1 MDNNEG
7 MFSLS
12 SLRSLSPRR
21 RLLVGGLA
29 LLVAV
34 ATALSLLL
42 SFALRPGPSRTP
54 RSRIVPVLLVPGYGG
69 TPSSMS
75 TLAAQLRS
83 AGRQVTV
90 VGLPDDGTGE
100 LGASAAVLG
109 AAVARTMRAAGADHV
124 DLVGYSAGG
133 LVVRAF
139 LALPGEASHTR
150 HVVLLGSPNHGA
162 LLASL
167 ATLLGNQA
175 CSGACPELAPDSAF
189 LQRLNGAREVP
200 AGPDFTS
207 IWTADDRIVT
217 PPSSAILNG
226 ARNIRLQDICAN
238 ASIDHGGLVR
248 DPLPL
253 ALVSRA
259 LAGSLPA
266 RFGPSDCATLRTA
279 A

>member
-1 MDNNEG
+1 
-7 MFSLS
+7 MFPLA

-21 RLLVGGLA
+21 RLLAAGLA
-29 LLVAV
+29 LLLAAV
-34 ATALSLLL
+34 TAVSLLVTV
-42 SFALRPGPSRTP
+42 LRPGAGPAPAP

-69 TPSSMS
+69 TPSS
-75 TLAAQLRS
+75 LAALAAELRG

-100 LGASAAVLG
+100 IGASAAVLG
-109 AAVARTMRAAGADHV
+109 ATVAKTMAATGADQV

-139 LALPGEASHTR
+139 LALPGQAAHAR
-150 HVVLLGSPNHGA
+150 HVVLLGTPNHGA
-162 LLASL
+162 LLAGL
-167 ATLLGNQA
+167 ASLLGGRV

-189 LQRLNGAREVP
+189 LQQLNGPRAVP
-200 AGPDFTS
+200 PGPDVTS

-217 PPSSAILNG
+217 PPSSAVLDG
-226 ARNIRLQDICAN
+226 ARNIRLQDICAG
-238 ASIDHGGLVR
+238 ARIDHGGLVR

-266 RFGPSDCATLRTA
+266 RLGPPDCATLRA
-279 A
+279 AA

>member
-1 MDNNEG
+1 MVP
-7 MFSLS
+7 LS

-29 LLVAV
+29 LLLVAAAV
-34 ATALSLLL
+34 VSLL
-42 SFALRPGPSRTP
+42 FAVVLRPGGGPASAP

-69 TPSSMS
+69 TPSSLKL
-75 TLAAQLRS
+75 LAAGLRG

-100 LGASAAVLG
+100 IGASAVVLG
-109 AAVARTMRAAGADHV
+109 AVVARTLAATGADQV

-139 LALPGEASHTR
+139 LALPGQAAHAR
-150 HVVLLGSPNHGA
+150 HVVLLGTPNHGA
-162 LLASL
+162 LLAGL
-167 ATLLGNQA
+167 ATLLGSQL

-189 LQRLNGAREVP
+189 LQQLNGPRAVP
-200 AGPDFTS
+200 PGPDVTS

-217 PPSSAILNG
+217 PPSSAVLDG
-226 ARNIRLQDICAN
+226 ARNIRLQDICAG
-238 ASIDHGGLVR
+238 ARIDHGGLVR

-253 ALVSRA
+253 ALVTRA
-259 LAGSLPA
+259 LAGTLPA
-266 RFGPSDCATLRTA
+266 TLGPPDCAALRA
-279 A
+279 AA

>member
-1 MDNNEG
+1 MRS
-7 MFSLS
+7 FS
-12 SLRSLSPRR
+12 SLTALSPRR
-21 RLLVGGLA
+21 RLLIGGLA
-29 LLVAV
+29 SLVAV
-34 ATALSLLL
+34 ATAVSLG
-42 SFALRPGPSRTP
+42 FAFLGHQGPARAP
-54 RSRIVPVLLVPGYGG
+54 RSRVVPVLLVPGYGG
-69 TPSSMS
+69 TPSSLNTM
-75 TLAAQLRS
+75 AAQLRG

-100 LGASAAVLG
+100 IGASAAVLG
-109 AAVARTMRAAGADHV
+109 AAVAKTMAADGADHV

-139 LALPGEASHTR
+139 LALPGEASHAR

-167 ATLLGNQA
+167 ATLLGSQV

-189 LQRLNGAREVP
+189 LQRLNGTREVL

-207 IWTADDRIVT
+207 IWTAGDRIVV
-217 PPSSAILNG
+217 PPSSAVLNG
-226 ARNIRLQDICAN
+226 ARNIRLQDICAS

-253 ALVSRA
+253 TLVSHA
-259 LAGSLPA
+259 LAGNLPA
-266 RFGPSDCATLRTA
+266 QLGPSDCATLRTA